1 MTREQK
7 CIIEL
12 WQLVDTITDSAE
24 KGDLSFLRKIR
35 GAQGCDMYMGCPP
48 ISRVRDDIADRYADI
63 IRESFK
69 AEEILMYE
77 ERKKQTKGGVD
88 K

>member
-7 CIIEL
+7 LIKEL
-12 WQLVDTITDSAE
+12 WQLVETITDSAE
-24 KGDLSFLRKIR
+24 KGDLSFLRIPR
-35 GAQGCDMYMGCPP
+35 GAQGCDAYMGCPL
-48 ISRVRDDIADRYADI
+48 ISRVRDDIADRYVDI
-63 IRESFK
+63 IRDAFK

-77 ERKKQTKGGVD
+77 ERKKQTKGGAD